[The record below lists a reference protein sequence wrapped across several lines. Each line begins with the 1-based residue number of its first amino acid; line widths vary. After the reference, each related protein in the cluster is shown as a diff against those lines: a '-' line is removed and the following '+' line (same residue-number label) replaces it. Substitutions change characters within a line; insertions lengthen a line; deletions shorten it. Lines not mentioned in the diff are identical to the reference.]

1 MGESIIV
8 LSPHSDDAAL
18 SVPSTIRL
26 LQQRGCEITVLTC
39 FSRSNWAPGR
49 QDLQDIESI
58 SAVRF
63 AEDQLFA
70 AALGSCTRVIPL
82 GFNDFPI
89 RRPADTSPI
98 LPRESPEVR
107 LVNDLVAAIW
117 PFTSTAQ
124 MVLVPLGLGGHLDHC
139 VVTAASLLL
148 PCPESLVFYED
159 IPYRLH
165 LDADQINARVSWMAS
180 QLRVAL
186 HPFFVQ
192 RDEQL
197 ESWYRAVS
205 CYPSQFSPADIERL
219 GNRLRSSPGE
229 CLWIANLQTSRK
241 LVSEPPGCQPG
252 GS

>member
-39 FSRSNWAPGR
+39 FSRSNWAPER

-58 SAVRF
+58 SAVRI
-63 AEDQLFA
+63 AEDQQFA
-70 AALGSCTRVIPL
+70 AAAGSHTRVVPL

-98 LPRESPEVR
+98 LPGESPEGR
-107 LVNDLVAAIW
+107 LVNDLIAAIR
-117 PFTSTAQ
+117 PFVSTAQ
-124 MVLVPLGLGGHLDHC
+124 MVLAPLGLGSHLDHC

-148 PCPESLVFYED
+148 PCPELLAFYED

-165 LDADQINARVSWMAS
+165 LNGDQLNERVSSMAS
-180 QLRVAL
+180 RLRVAL

-197 ESWYRAVS
+197 ESWYHAMS

-219 GNRLRSSPGE
+219 GNRLCSSPGE
-229 CLWIANLQTSRK
+229 CLWIADLQMSRK
-241 LVSEPPGCQPG
+241 FVPEPPGCRPG